1 MGCGHPN
8 RRVSTLRYV
17 ISPLQGR
24 FIIYVR
30 VPRGSLL
37 FLASIAPVGGS
48 YLSIGSWPYVTND
61 IPHPHQS
68 PPHHHHT
75 QHRNSEKMQKNGGTL
90 AEMMYIR
97 TMNN

>member
-48 YLSIGSWPYVTND
+48 YLSIGSWPYVQWD
-61 IPHPHQS
+61 SSIRIYPISKHAS
-68 PPHHHHT
+68 IHHHYHAY
-75 QHRNSEKMQKNGGTL
+75 R
-90 AEMMYIR
+90 
-97 TMNN
+97 